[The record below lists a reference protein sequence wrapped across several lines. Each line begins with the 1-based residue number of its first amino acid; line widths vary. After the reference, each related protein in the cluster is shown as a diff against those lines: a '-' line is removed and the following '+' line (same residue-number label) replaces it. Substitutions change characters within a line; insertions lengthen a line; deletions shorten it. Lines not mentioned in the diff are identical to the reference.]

1 MNIIEKTAQDLEL
14 LAIHVRNLDLSKIG
28 DMTYDADDA
37 YAQGVGVVFSMD
49 DVISAIEAQ
58 KKLIE
63 QTQELADELRT
74 LRARYGEDVLNSIIE
89 RARK

>member
-14 LAIHVRNLDLSKIG
+14 LAIHVRNLNLSKIY

-37 YAQGVGVVFSMD
+37 YSQGVGIVFSMD
-49 DVISAIEAQ
+49 EVISAIETQ

-74 LRARYGEDVLNSIIE
+74 LRDRHGEDALNSVIE

>member
-1 MNIIEKTAQDLEL
+1 MNIIEKTAQELEL
-14 LAIHVRNLDLSKIG
+14 LARHVRNLDLTKIE
-28 DMTYDADDA
+28 DMTYDADGA

-49 DVISAIEAQ
+49 DVISAIEAK
-58 KKLIE
+58 KKLVE

-74 LRARYGEDVLNSIIE
+74 LRARHGEDALNSVIE